1 MYGGFRETECPRC
14 AREVDLPLGMLCRV
28 CLAAVDR
35 RARRVARWVS
45 LGTTAVF
52 ALYVMARLP
61 VERTARLV
69 GAGAIGVW
77 FVASRVLALRVARQW
92 FLR

>member
-1 MYGGFRETECPRC
+1 
-14 AREVDLPLGMLCRV
+14 
-28 CLAAVDR
+28 
-35 RARRVARWVS
+35 VS